1 MKDRRDQKDFNAE
14 IQAHL
19 AHEMDRL
26 VAAGMSHA
34 DAQVAAR
41 KTFGNVTRSQER
53 YYESRRWLWWEQIT
67 QDARYAVRSWRKRP
81 GSTAIVILSLGL
93 GIGANTAIFSIVNT
107 LLLKDLPYRDANRL
121 MYVTEYWPHEPVVP
135 GPPSPDFANWRAN
148 SKLTEA
154 IAAYGG
160 GGALNLTGMG
170 EPERIQGTMVTHELL
185 SLILSK
191 LALGRAF
198 DRDEDRLGGTPA
210 VILGYSLWQRRFA
223 GSPEVIGKPI
233 MLDGVG
239 RTVVGVLPA
248 GFRFPDNNFQEEL
261 LVPMALPTNPNWQD
275 ERNFRFLRV
284 LVRAKPGVAPGAL
297 KQEFFHLLGSTS
309 SQEPP
314 QMITMRKDME
324 VRVTPLRDWLTGNV
338 RPMVLVLAAV
348 VAMVL
353 LIACLNVAS
362 LQIAISISRTKEM
375 AVRVAVGAG
384 GARLVRQLLTENL
397 LLSLFA
403 GCLGLALAHG
413 SLSGLRAFLPANLH
427 LADLVNLDHRVLLFT
442 VLLTAIAGIF
452 TGHIPALAAARVH
465 VHDMLKE
472 GDDRTRGNRTEQR
485 MHGVLVTAEVAAAI
499 VLLVGSGLLIRTFI
513 RLAMTN
519 PGFDPEGVLTL
530 KIAPSQRKYPQ
541 AESRVAFYR
550 NLLEQARVIPGVQ
563 FAAIGGGLPLVGT
576 LGLAGISFQD
586 RPEPP
591 LGGRPSLPLAFVSP
605 DYFQALG
612 IPLVR
617 GRVFTDA
624 DHEHAPRVAIV
635 NQAFAEEYFPG
646 ENPLGKRIEMGS
658 REGRWHEIVGIVGNV
673 KQQSR
678 RPVDPFVVYG
688 PLPESFEP
696 ETFLIL
702 KSSVPPK
709 KLASAA
715 AKAVQS
721 LDPNEP
727 IFDVAP
733 MEDRL
738 GDSLSGPRSSVI
750 LMNLFAGFA
759 LLLAT
764 VGIFGVTAYFVS
776 RRKHEIGI
784 RMALGATR
792 ADVLRMVLGRG
803 MLMVGAG
810 IVLGVVGA
818 LALARTLGSL
828 IEGFRINDPAT
839 VGLVAVMFL
848 LIAAMACLI
857 PARWAARVDP
867 AVVLRQG

>member
-1 MKDRRDQKDFNAE
+1 VKDRRDQKDFNAE